1 MGRVKQCDDL
11 SSEMAGLSE
20 NSCLEVAIFLIGG
33 FNILPHVFVGKM
45 QEVKGRE
52 VRVGVAWRISHG
64 RLKFI
69 CGD

>member
-1 MGRVKQCDDL
+1 MGRVKQYDDL

-20 NSCLEVAIFLIGG
+20 NSCLEVAIFLIRG

-45 QEVKGRE
+45 QEMKGRE

-64 RLKFI
+64 RLEFI